1 MLKELMKN
9 TIQLTIPE
17 IIEYDFPMDE
27 PFFLKIIHEGTAYE
41 FVIRL
46 SSDNDRLICFGSG
59 AHPRNSKTSK
69 GELIKPPYF
78 DRWSWY
84 EFVDE
89 SIIAYA
95 DPSFYYDDRITL
107 GWFVGDE
114 TWYLEVVGNIIDNIA
129 QNRKIANENILFY
142 GSSGGGFASI
152 GLATLLKGSKTIV
165 NNSSFSIRDITDWH
179 YEYLL
184 GILKNKLNLSE
195 EELLDKLKHRIDLI
209 ELFKY
214 KNYIPDITYYVNS
227 YSKADLERCN
237 GFVNNVISLQK
248 DNTLDVH
255 YYYEEDPESE
265 GHGPMDFG
273 KTLNT
278 IKTFNNPKYEE
289 SIEENNILKQR
300 VKELK
305 KITKKNKKL
314 KKQLKQIKNSKSWK
328 LTEPLRK
335 LKQLL
340 KK

>member
-1 MLKELMKN
+1 MLKKLMKN

-59 AHPRNSKTSK
+59 AHPRNLKTSK

-95 DPSFYYDDRITL
+95 DPSFYYDDNITL
-107 GWFVGDE
+107 GWFVGKE
-114 TWYLEVVGNIIDNIA
+114 TWYLEVIGKIIKNIA
-129 QNRKIANENILFY
+129 KNRKISNENILFF

-165 NNSSFSIRDITDWH
+165 NNSSFSIRDITKRH
-179 YEYLL
+179 YDILL
-184 GILKNKLNLSE
+184 DILKNSFPDLSE
-195 EELLDKLKHRIDLI
+195 EEILDKLKHRIDLI

-214 KNYIPDITYYVNS
+214 QNYVPDITYYANT
-227 YSKADLERCN
+227 YSKGDMQRGSEFINRL
-237 GFVNNVISLQK
+237 IDLQK
-248 DNTLDVH
+248 DNKLDVH
-255 YYYEEDPESE
+255 YYYHEDPETK
-265 GHGPMDFG
+265 GHVPMNLNN
-273 KTLNT
+273 TLNAFYS
-278 IKTFNNPKYEE
+278 FNNPRLYEIINE
-289 SIEENNILKQR
+289 
-300 VKELK
+300 
-305 KITKKNKKL
+305 NKKL
-314 KKQLKQIKNSKSWK
+314 KKQIKKLRKKVKKNKEQLKQIKNSKSWK